1 MGFKPEFQEGS
12 LVTQLRFSMSENTE
26 NSSNPLDAIKW
37 LVAIGLLAGIVAAN
51 HFLTELSV
59 LYIALIAVVA
69 VGLAGFVASTT
80 IKGSAFITFAKD
92 SRTEVRKVVWPTRQ
106 ETTTTT
112 MIVLAATCLIAF
124 IIYLLDMGIMK
135 IVSFITGLG
144 I

>member
-1 MGFKPEFQEGS
+1 
-12 LVTQLRFSMSENTE
+12 MSENTE
-26 NSSNPLDAIKW
+26 NSSNSLDILKW
-37 LVAIGLLAGIVAAN
+37 LVTIGLLAGIVAAN

-69 VGLAGFVASTT
+69 VGLAGFIASTT
-80 IKGSAFITFAKD
+80 VKGSAFITFAKD

-112 MIVLAATCLIAF
+112 MIVLAATVVMALVLWGLDG
-124 IIYLLDMGIMK
+124 IIVEV
-135 IVSFITGLG
+135 VSFITGLG

>member
-1 MGFKPEFQEGS
+1 
-12 LVTQLRFSMSENTE
+12 MSENTE
-26 NSSNPLDAIKW
+26 NSSNPLDMLKW
-37 LVAIGLLAGIVAAN
+37 LVTIGLLAGIVAAN

-69 VGLAGFVASTT
+69 VGLAGFIASTT
-80 IKGSAFITFAKD
+80 AKGSAFITFAKD

-112 MIVLAATCLIAF
+112 MIVLAATVVMALVLWGLDG
-124 IIYLLDMGIMK
+124 IIVEV
-135 IVSFITGLG
+135 VSFITGLG